1 MDPSLK
7 ASLEQILGRLQ
18 AVLKALHLAVWL
30 VLLEYVLLAI
40 SRPLELPL
48 GFVAILAGVAA
59 VVSLLGRIGAMRWE
73 PARQSQRALFVSNT
87 LEVFTL
93 LGAIAFGLMAL
104 RPDLPEDADLL
115 LVQWMALMQ
124 FVSGLMLVPFLA
136 RTTGRLGVLH
146 LRPLLAAII
155 YWAEF
160 VALTAL
166 VCWVVS
172 LFSRWDFLTLV
183 GYAGPVVA
191 TGFQLAQRNVL
202 IELMRLVEIGSAAAA
217 AQAAEDG
224 SDTVESAATS
234 PADSERNGEA
244 PHECG
249 PPSAVQPLDAS
260 HGETDSAD

>member
-1 MDPSLK
+1 MK

-30 VLLEYVLLAI
+30 VLIEYVLLAI

-48 GFVAILAGVAA
+48 AIAATLAGIAA
-59 VVSLLGRIGAMRWE
+59 VVGLLGRFGAMRWE
-73 PARQSQRALFVSNT
+73 PARQSQRALFVGNT

-93 LGAIAFGLMAL
+93 LGAVAFALMPL
-104 RPDLPEDADLL
+104 RPDLPEDADLRL
-115 LVQWMALMQ
+115 LQWMALMQ

-160 VALTAL
+160 VALAAL

-172 LFSRWDFLTLV
+172 FFSRWDFLTLF
-183 GYAGPVVA
+183 GHTGPVVA
-191 TGFQLAQRNVL
+191 VGFQLAQRNVL
-202 IELMRLVEIGSAAAA
+202 IELMRLVELGEAAAA
-217 AQAAEDG
+217 AQAASDG
-224 SDTVESAATS
+224 FEAAEHSDTS
-234 PADSERNGEA
+234 PTDGHRNGKA
-244 PHECG
+244 PHEG
-249 PPSAVQPLDAS
+249 VPPSAVQPLDAPE
-260 HGETDSAD
+260 GETGANG